1 MVTLPGQRRR
11 LQEKVDAVP
20 FWWHSIDLG
29 HGVVTPGHKAATCC
43 APLDAMA
50 LPDLTG
56 KSVLDIG
63 GWDGYFAFAAERR
76 GASRVAVV
84 DHYMWSMDSPGQQ
97 AYWRRCMADGIEPR
111 PYHETEFWHPDT
123 LPGKRGFD
131 LAREALGSAVE
142 PIVADFMTC
151 DLAALGRW
159 DVVFYLGVLY
169 HMEEPLTALRRVGG
183 GHRGAGGRRDRG
195 DRRAGPRARGAVAP
209 VSGRRAQRRR
219 VELVGA
225 EPHGPARGAAR
236 GGVCGGA
243 AVARAVGG
251 AIAAPGGPHHY
262 RLTSC
267 FEVGVLPAG
276 AGSTEL
282 AANGISDG

>member
-29 HGVVTPGHKAATCC
+29 HGVVTPGPQARRRAARE
-43 APLDAMA
+43 LDAMA

-63 GWDGYFAFAAERR
+63 GWDGYFAFEAERR
-76 GASRVAVV
+76 GAARVAVV
-84 DHYMWSMDSPGQQ
+84 DHYMWSMDAPGQQ
-97 AYWRRCMADGIEPR
+97 AYWRRCMEDGVAPR

-159 DVVFYLGVLY
+159 DVVLYLGVLY
-169 HMEEPLTALRRVGG
+169 HMEEPLTALRRVASSPASWRSSRPRRSSCRASSTRRCGACFRAPSSTATSRTGG
-183 GHRGAGGRRDRG
+183 RRTSRACSGRCARRGLRRRGRRSGRRRADRGAG
-195 DRRAGPRARGAVAP
+195 RAASLPADGAR
-209 VSGRRAQRRR
+209 
-219 VELVGA
+219 
-225 EPHGPARGAAR
+225 
-236 GGVCGGA
+236 
-243 AVARAVGG
+243 
-251 AIAAPGGPHHY
+251 
-262 RLTSC
+262 
-267 FEVGVLPAG
+267 FEVGVCW
-276 AGSTEL
+276 L
-282 AANGISDG
+282 ARGRLS